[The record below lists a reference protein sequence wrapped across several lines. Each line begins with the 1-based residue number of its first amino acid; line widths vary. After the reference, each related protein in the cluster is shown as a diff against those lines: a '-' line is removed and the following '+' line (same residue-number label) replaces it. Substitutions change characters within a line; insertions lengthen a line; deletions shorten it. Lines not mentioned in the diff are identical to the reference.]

1 MKAKKLDYS
10 IKRLRYMNK
19 KNKQTGQ
26 ASVEYLVVVMV
37 IFLAFTV
44 PLPSFEDVSETEQ
57 SGNAFEIVNDNQR
70 SRSNN
75 PTVVEW
81 LVNVLK
87 RNYEAYSY
95 GISIAELPERP
106 PD

>member
-1 MKAKKLDYS
+1 
-10 IKRLRYMNK
+10 MNK
-19 KNKQTGQ
+19 IKKQIGQ

-44 PLPSFEDVSETEQ
+44 PLPSFEDVSETEV
-57 SGNAFEIVNDNQR
+57 SGNAFEIVKNNQQTP
-70 SRSNN
+70 SSN
-75 PTVVEW
+75 PTVIEW

-106 PD
+106 E